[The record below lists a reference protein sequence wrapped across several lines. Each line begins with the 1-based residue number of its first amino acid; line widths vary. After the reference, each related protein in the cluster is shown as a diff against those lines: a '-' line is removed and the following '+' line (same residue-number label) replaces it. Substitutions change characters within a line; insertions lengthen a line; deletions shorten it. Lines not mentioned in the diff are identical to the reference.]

1 MTRTTNLG
9 LGTFSKNDLIWDTI
23 ETINENMEI
32 IDETFGDFLDE
43 LDNIIGGA

>member
-9 LGTFSKNDLIWDTI
+9 LGTFSKNDLIWNTI

-32 IDETFGDFLDE
+32 IDETFGDFLNE
-43 LDNIIGGA
+43 LDSIIGGT